1 MRTLLITDLHFN
13 DKPKGLL
20 AAQYNCIIKLIRDEK
35 PEEVIIMGDLMML
48 RKPSPSVLLALKRVV
63 DYTKEKKIHLTIIR
77 GNHDSETKADD
88 GVTALSLF
96 DYHANVITEFDIDHN
111 ADRVYIPHYENEDRI
126 KHLLKQVPKGYTM
139 FGHFGYHGSL
149 NSAGDADFN
158 LSLSDFCTPSY
169 LGHVHGYVKKDNVTI
184 LGTPYTTNYGEAYK
198 DSFYAI
204 LDDDDVATLHTLDH
218 GPRHLVFRA
227 KDLEEEL
234 NEIND
239 PAYFTMLRVMVD
251 SDHYPIPY
259 ELLEVPHIDVK
270 YAPVFNEDE
279 LSSYRPER
287 ELFSINEM
295 IIEDYVNEAAST
307 ISKETL
313 MRGYRL
319 LQDED

>member
-1 MRTLLITDLHFN
+1 MRILLLTDLHFT

-20 AAQYNCIIKLIRDEK
+20 DAQRKCIIRIIQEER
-35 PEEVIIMGDLMML
+35 PQEVIIMGDLMMY
-48 RKPSPSVLLALKRVV
+48 RKPSPRVLLALKDIV
-63 DYTKEKKIHLTIIR
+63 DCLEKKDIPLTVLR

-88 GVTALSLF
+88 GITALSLYN
-96 DYHANVITEFDIDHN
+96 YHADVITEYEVDHQWRR
-111 ADRVYIPHYENEDRI
+111 AWIPHYEDENYI
-126 KHLLKQVPKGYTM
+126 KKLLKEIPEGYTVY
-139 FGHFGYHGSL
+139 GHFGYYGSL
-149 NSAGDADFN
+149 NSVGDADFN
-158 LSLSDFCTPSY
+158 IKLSDFRTPTF
-169 LGHVHGYVKKDNVTI
+169 LGHVHGYLEKENVTI
-184 LGTPYTTNYGEAYK
+184 LGTPYTTNFGEAFK